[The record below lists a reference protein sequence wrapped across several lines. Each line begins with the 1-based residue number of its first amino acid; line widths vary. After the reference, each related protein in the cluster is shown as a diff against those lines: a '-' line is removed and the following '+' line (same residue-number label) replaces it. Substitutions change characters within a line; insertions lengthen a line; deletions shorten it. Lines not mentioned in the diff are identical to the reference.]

1 VVEEGQRGAWR
12 RKDQRLLRERKATS
26 ATGEG
31 AVVSSQR
38 KRVGPFETGAPVQWG
53 SAPPGSSPPPPGSS
67 PPAPLA
73 I

>member
-1 VVEEGQRGAWR
+1 MVEEGQRGAWR

-26 ATGEG
+26 PTGEG

-53 SAPPGSSPPPPGSS
+53 SAPPGSSPP
-67 PPAPLA
+67 APLA